1 MCARNWKEVDD
12 ECCAHAPRPARFP
25 VSKILVLCG
34 FVVLFFVESCTVGS
48 WPMPGA
54 PAPTSSPAAGGPDM
68 PGGRMSDTV
77 LQHTMQQMNAI
88 SSRQTA
94 PFLFPWG
101 EERLAILKEWKQIY
115 YSIRGDLARW
125 ARSNAKDGKAKDTQA
140 EPEPGNRL
148 QMLVYDVNDGYMTLS
163 LASFFPDLF
172 VTGVVLSGCPQSV
185 AEGNAC
191 PSLRQ
196 ISKGI
201 ENRWNTIQSQN
212 NLENPRLFLCLSPP
226 MSLIRLGNMAGR
238 QTMAEYQVAVSLFEN
253 FAHTP
258 TKRTFQRSLIS
269 FLKSASVAT
278 FITLPVFGKGP
289 HKPKNVLHWYNQ
301 PHDPE
306 QLMREAAELFSV
318 QLSIVHLVSVR
329 WGDEDR
335 ALFRVEVLRDSNWTE
350 QETMKCEVRKDLL
363 RCDPRGQFVKCSA

>member
-1 MCARNWKEVDD
+1 MCARNRKEMDD
-12 ECCAHAPRPARFP
+12 TCCTHTPRPARFP
-25 VSKILVLCG
+25 VSKLLVLCG
-34 FVVLFFVESCTVGS
+34 FVALFFVESWTVGS
-48 WPMPGA
+48 WPVPGA
-54 PAPTSSPAAGGPDM
+54 LAPASSPAAGGPDM
-68 PGGRMSDTV
+68 PGGRMNNTV
-77 LQHTMQQMNAI
+77 LQYTMQQMKAI

-101 EERLAILKEWKQIY
+101 EERLAVLKEWKQIY
-115 YSIRGDLARW
+115 YSIRGDLARRVR
-125 ARSNAKDGKAKDTQA
+125 ANVTDGVANDTQA
-140 EPEPGNRL
+140 GPTTGHRL
-148 QMLVYDVNDGYMTLS
+148 QILVYDVNDGYMTLS

-172 VTGVVLSGCPQSV
+172 VTGVILSSCSQSE

-191 PSLRQ
+191 PSPRQ
-196 ISKGI
+196 TVKGI

-212 NLENPRLFLCLSPP
+212 NLENPQLFLCMLPS

-238 QTMAEYQVAVSLFEN
+238 HTMAEYQVAVSLFEK

-269 FLKSASVAT
+269 VLKSASVAT
-278 FITLPVFGKGP
+278 FITLPVLGKGP

-335 ALFRVEVLRDSNWTE
+335 SLFRVEVLRDSNWTE
-350 QETMKCEVRKDLL
+350 QKTMQCEARKDLL
-363 RCDPRGQFVKCSA
+363 RCDPQGQYVNCSA